1 MLLSQ
6 YFVKY
11 RATAFGLM
19 SLALST
25 TGVAFPP
32 VAAWLLDEYGFAATL
47 LVLGALSLHQLVCC
61 VPLETWTPA
70 APSASHPHEADGQQ
84 AVAVATI
91 DHGLLQAHREENE
104 ASTIANGQHGKVP
117 RAAGKYSKT
126 GKTSFFAKVRP
137 FFRCIFLFI
146 CLTNAV
152 ACFAIFTY
160 TLTIVDF
167 ANDNGFSHYNAAMIM
182 TAMSVGW
189 GGASLSMAPIVDSG
203 ITSKETVIFSSFVIQ
218 GSGLVLMAL
227 LKTSYLWLVASGFM
241 IGWGQGSRG
250 FLPFVLLSETFKKR
264 QTPVAF
270 ALMSVSCAVPF
281 LARAPIIGYVRDTLG
296 SYDVL
301 MLTLAVI
308 ESVFAFFWGVLAFCK
323 WRKKRAKFCVTAPFV
338 LQHKSARRT
347 K

>member
-1 MLLSQ
+1 ME
-6 YFVKY
+6 
-11 RATAFGLM
+11 
-19 SLALST
+19 
-25 TGVAFPP
+25 
-32 VAAWLLDEYGFAATL
+32 AWGNA
-47 LVLGALSLHQLVCC
+47 
-61 VPLETWTPA
+61 
-70 APSASHPHEADGQQ
+70 
-84 AVAVATI
+84 
-91 DHGLLQAHREENE
+91 
-104 ASTIANGQHGKVP
+104 
-117 RAAGKYSKT
+117 
-126 GKTSFFAKVRP
+126 RP

-323 WRKKRAKFCVTAPFV
+323 WRKKRAKFCVTAPLV
-338 LQHKSARRT
+338 LQHESAPRT